1 MTSPFRLETFWR
13 PAEGGDSLSYTLR
26 LTNRSDRT
34 VSGFKLCVSGPAR
47 IDPAAVIEGGTLTAR
62 LSNHSEFTPAPDLDL
77 APGTSWTI
85 TARGLSYPLRH
96 WTDGA
101 ATAYVA
107 LADGSTAP
115 VATAPTHS
123 AADNAPLKRGT
134 QRFPVPASVTM
145 SISGTTV
152 PVPVSVIPWPEKV
165 AVSGRRAVPAGLA
178 PKGEGAEAGQA
189 TAAFAELTAALFP
202 AEGIMRP
209 EAEGGLAVD
218 LAIEPGFGPEAY
230 RIAFSETG
238 IAVRASTRTGLLYGL
253 ITLGQIWRGA
263 RRHPE
268 TFLFPAGGEIQD
280 SPAHGWRGSHLDVA
294 RQFYSSA
301 EVARFVQLLAW
312 SKMNRF
318 HWHLSDDEG
327 WRVEI
332 DAYPELTR
340 VGAWRGHGLALP
352 PLLGSGPEPQG
363 GFYSK
368 QAVRDLV
375 ALADRLG
382 VVVVPEIDIPGH
394 CYAVL
399 HALPHLRDP
408 GEHGE
413 YQSVQGFPNNCLNP
427 AHEPVYGFL
436 ETVFDE
442 LIALFPSKI
451 LHVGADEVPLA
462 AWSGSPLA
470 LDRLKQAGG
479 EALAA
484 QHAKLVNTIGNKHGA
499 DAIEGS
505 ATAVL
510 QAGFLQRVQRFLASR
525 GVVTG
530 GWEEAAHGDVIEK
543 HRSYL
548 VGWRSVEASAEL
560 AGRGYGVVVA
570 PGQRYYLDMSQGTAW
585 SEPGAGW
592 AGWSGPRETY
602 EFEPTRGWTEDQ
614 LKHLMGVQAC
624 IWSEPMTDRAV
635 FDRLV
640 FPRLSAIAE
649 AGWTRR
655 EAKSWVRFSA
665 LAGLM
670 PNLYGHWA
678 D

>member
-1 MTSPFRLETFWR
+1 MTSPFRLETFWK
-13 PAEGGDSLSYTLR
+13 PAAGGEALSYTLR

-34 VSGFKLCVSGPAR
+34 VSGFTLRISGPAR
-47 IDPAAVIEGGTLTAR
+47 IDPAATIEGGALTAR
-62 LSNHSEFTPAPDLDL
+62 LSNHPEFTPPPHTEL
-77 APGTSWTI
+77 APGDSWPL
-85 TARGLSYPLRH
+85 TARGLSYPPRH

-101 ATAYVA
+101 TTAYVV

-115 VATAPTHS
+115 AAVAPTHS

-134 QRFPVPASVTM
+134 ERFPVPASA
-145 SISGTTV
+145 
-152 PVPVSVIPWPEKV
+152 PVPVSVIPWPEAV
-165 AVSGRRAVPAGLA
+165 AVGGRRAVPAGLA
-178 PKGEGAEAGQA
+178 PRGEGPEAEQA
-189 TAAFAELTAALFP
+189 AAAFAELTGALFP
-202 AEGIMRP
+202 AEGIVRP
-209 EAEGGLAVD
+209 AAEGGLAIG
-218 LAIEPGFGPEAY
+218 LATEPGFGPEAY

-238 IAVRASTRTGLLYGL
+238 VTVRASTRTGLLYGL

-268 TFLFPAGGEIQD
+268 TFSFPAAGEIRD

-301 EVARFVQLLAW
+301 EVARFLQLLAW

-318 HWHLSDDEG
+318 HWHLSDDEA

-363 GFYSK
+363 GYYSK
-368 QAVRDLV
+368 QAIRELV
-375 ALADRLG
+375 AQADRLG
-382 VVVVPEIDIPGH
+382 IVVVPEIDIPGH
-394 CYAVL
+394 CHAVL
-399 HALPHLRDP
+399 QALPHLRDP

-451 LHVGADEVPLA
+451 IHVGADEVPLA

-470 LDRLKQAGG
+470 LDRLRQVGG
-479 EALAA
+479 DALAD
-484 QHAKLVNTIGNKHGA
+484 QHATLVNTIGNRHGA

-510 QAGFLQRVQRFLASR
+510 QAEFLRRVQRFLASR

-543 HRSYL
+543 DRSYL
-548 VGWRSVEASAEL
+548 VGWRSVEVSAEL
-560 AGRGYGVVVA
+560 AGRGYDIVVA

-592 AGWSGPRETY
+592 AGWSGPQETY
-602 EFEPTRGWTEDQ
+602 EFEATQGWTEDQ
-614 LKHLMGVQAC
+614 RQHLMGVQAC

-649 AGWTRR
+649 AGWTRK
-655 EAKSWVRFSA
+655 ESKSWARFSA
-665 LAGLM
+665 LMGLM

-678 D
+678 E